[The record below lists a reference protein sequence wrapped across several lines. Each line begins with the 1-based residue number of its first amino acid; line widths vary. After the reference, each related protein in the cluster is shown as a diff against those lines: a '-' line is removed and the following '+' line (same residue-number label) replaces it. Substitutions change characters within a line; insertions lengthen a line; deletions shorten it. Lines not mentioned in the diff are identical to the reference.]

1 MVDLV
6 NTIYVKSEATYLTEA
21 AIARA
26 DVRLSMGAT
35 MDGLKGET
43 ASRDLDRY
51 AGGNSPAGFG
61 NERRAF
67 SYPLELVGS
76 GAAGTA
82 PVWMEDLRF
91 CGMTA
96 PVLAAGVS
104 ATSKFALT
112 NAAISSCTAHFYS
125 GAQRRRAIGARGD
138 FSIMIEGGSVKK
150 AKVMFDMIGFPPGTM
165 MPDEIALAGVEDYAR
180 FATKPLAPSPENTSM
195 MLGNYAVALRSFKL
209 DAKVPVEPRF
219 LAGSKYIFL
228 GTPAPTVEIMI
239 ERPSVLLKNYYS
251 NLKGED
257 EIPMNLIHGLVAGN
271 IVEVNSTTLQI
282 LDVEDAFENGVPML
296 KISAQLNGVFG
307 NGDLT
312 LIAR

>member
-6 NTIYVKSEATYLTEA
+6 NTIYVKSEVTYLTEA

-26 DVRLSMGAT
+26 DVRLSAGAT

-43 ASRDLDRY
+43 AARDLDRY
-51 AGGNSPAGFG
+51 AGGNSPSGFG

-67 SYPLELVGS
+67 SYALELVGS

-96 PVLAAGVS
+96 PGIVPGVS
-104 ATSKFALT
+104 ATTNFALT
-112 NAAISSCTAHFYS
+112 NPAISSCTAHFFS
-125 GAQRRRAIGARGD
+125 GAERRRAIGARGD
-138 FSIMIEGGSVKK
+138 FTIMIEGGSVKK

-165 MPDEIALAGVEDYAR
+165 MPDEIPLAGVEDYAR
-180 FATKPLAPSPENTSM
+180 FATKPLAPSPENTSL
-195 MLGNYAVALRSFKL
+195 MLGNHAVVLRNFKL
-209 DAKVPVEPRF
+209 DAKVPVTPRY
-219 LAGSKYIFL
+219 LAGKKYIFL

-239 ERPSVLLKNYYS
+239 ERPSVLVKNYYT

-257 EIPMNLIHGLVAGN
+257 EIPMSLTHGLVLGN
-271 IVEVNSTTLQI
+271 VVEVNSNTLQI
-282 LDVEDAFENGVPML
+282 LDVEDAVENGVAML
-296 KISAQLNGVFG
+296 KINAQLNGLFG
-307 NGDLT
+307 NGDLS